1 MLLHS
6 VYLINIPEP
15 VQYVIYTLAFP
26 FDLRCAYLKFV
37 LLMCT
42 YLLVPTVAVK
52 RRRIGFE
59 LFENAGTNLVSVT
72 SVQLCVCVCVFSMY
86 SKVMVNRTVT
96 LMQPP
101 HQGTL
106 ILIEQSL

>member
-1 MLLHS
+1 
-6 VYLINIPEP
+6 
-15 VQYVIYTLAFP
+15 
-26 FDLRCAYLKFV
+26 
-37 LLMCT
+37 MCT
-42 YLLVPTVAVK
+42 YRWYPTVAVK

-59 LFENAGTNLVSVT
+59 LFENAGTNLVSVLC
-72 SVQLCVCVCVFSMY
+72 VCVCVCVFSMY

-101 HQGTL
+101 YQGTL